1 MVIIDPY
8 QELANAIV
16 LQAVEDFRFL
26 LKRLSDDPND
36 SVALR
41 EMQELELDIHTS
53 FFQSLTAL
61 DIDKL
66 FSDVKDQFL
75 KQDEDD
81 SDV

>member
-1 MVIIDPY
+1 MGIIDPY

-26 LKRLSDDPND
+26 LKRLSVDPND

-75 KQDEDD
+75 KQDEDE

>member
-26 LKRLSDDPND
+26 LKRLSVDPND

-53 FFQSLTAL
+53 FFQCLTTL

>member
-41 EMQELELDIHTS
+41 EMQGLELDIHTP
-53 FFQSLTAL
+53 FFLSLTAL

>member
-26 LKRLSDDPND
+26 LKRLSVDPND

-53 FFQSLTAL
+53 FFQSLTTL

-66 FSDVKDQFL
+66 FFDVKDQFL

>member
-36 SVALR
+36 SVALS

-81 SDV
+81 NDV

>member
-26 LKRLSDDPND
+26 LKRLSVDPND

-41 EMQELELDIHTS
+41 EMQELELDIHTP
-53 FFQSLTAL
+53 FFLSLTTL

-75 KQDEDD
+75 KQDKDD

>member
-81 SDV
+81 NDV

>member
-26 LKRLSDDPND
+26 LKRLSVDPND

-41 EMQELELDIHTS
+41 EMQELELDIHTP
-53 FFQSLTAL
+53 FFLSLTTL

>member
-1 MVIIDPY
+1 MVIIDSY

-26 LKRLSDDPND
+26 LKGLSVGPND
-36 SVALR
+36 SGALR

-66 FSDVKDQFL
+66 FSDVKEQFL

>member
-16 LQAVEDFRFL
+16 LQAVEDCRFL
-26 LKRLSDDPND
+26 LKRLSVDPND